1 MDTGKGQI
9 REFCNVQFYQTLNS
23 KARIK
28 VHQGG
33 TRSGKTYA
41 ICQFL
46 IYKLTTTKKP
56 ITISIVRKTLPALKR
71 SVLRDFISIATKLG
85 VYYKGEH
92 NKAENVFKYNGSI
105 VQFLSTDDPQKI
117 RGAKH
122 DICFLN
128 EANELTFEDF
138 RQLNM
143 RTVGELIIDFNPSDP
158 VHWLYNEVIE
168 RVDSDLFIT
177 TYKDNQFLPSEL
189 VQEIERIKLRDPDYW
204 RVYGEGQRAVFSD
217 RQIFTNWKYIPL
229 SEFPEFDET
238 VIGLDFGFTNDE
250 LAIVEVG
257 KIKDRLYINELMYK
271 KGMTNRDIANFLKSI
286 GKAQTLSYCD
296 SAEPKSIVELRQ
308 MGVLAK
314 GATKGAG
321 SISAG
326 ISLLKE
332 HEIFVS
338 NESTNLKHEQH
349 TYFWQRLKDNTI
361 INKPIDAN
369 NHLMDALRYAVYSKY
384 KNRTEFFVV

>member
-1 MDTGKGQI
+1 MESSKGTI
-9 REFCNVQFYQTLNS
+9 KEFCNIQFYQTLNS

-41 ICQFL
+41 ICQYL
-46 IYKLTTTKKP
+46 IYRLTTTKTP
-56 ITISIVRKTLPALKR
+56 LTISIVRKTLPALKR
-71 SVLRDFISIATKLG
+71 SVLRDFIQIASKLG

-92 NKAENVFKYNGSI
+92 NKAESVFKYNGSI

-128 EANELTFEDF
+128 ESNELTFEDF

-143 RTVGELIIDFNPSDP
+143 RTVGEMIIDFNPSDP
-158 VHWLYNEVIE
+158 VHWLYSEVIE
-168 RVDSDLFIT
+168 RDDCDLFIT
-177 TYKDNQFLPSEL
+177 TYKDNNFLPSEL
-189 VQEIERIKLRDPDYW
+189 INEIERIKERDPDYW
-204 RVYGEGQRAVFSD
+204 RVYGEGQRAQFSQ

-229 SEFPEFDET
+229 CEFPDFDET
-238 VIGLDFGFTNDE
+238 VIGIDFGFTNDPC
-250 LAIVEVG
+250 AILEVG
-257 KIKDRLYINELMYK
+257 KIKDKLYVNELMYK
-271 KGMTNRDIANFLKSI
+271 KGMTNRDIANFLKNI
-286 GKAQTLSYCD
+286 GKADVLAYCD

-308 MGVLAK
+308 MGILAK
-314 GATKGAG
+314 GAVKGAG
-321 SISAG
+321 SINSG
-326 ISLLKE
+326 ISLIKE
-332 HEIFVS
+332 HEVFIS

-349 TYFWQRLKDNTI
+349 TYYWQQLKDETI